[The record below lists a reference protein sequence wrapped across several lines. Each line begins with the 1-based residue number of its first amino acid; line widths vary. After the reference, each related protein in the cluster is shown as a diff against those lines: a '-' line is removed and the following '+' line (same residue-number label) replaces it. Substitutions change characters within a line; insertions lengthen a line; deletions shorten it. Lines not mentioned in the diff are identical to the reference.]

1 MADRLKRLRV
11 VDPVLTNLARGYH
24 NAQYIG
30 EGLFPVADMDK
41 EAGIIPL
48 FGKEAFR
55 LWETE
60 RAIRAKSNVMTADD
74 ADTMDVVLREHDL
87 AYPVDYREKAESMF
101 NEEAKAARRV
111 KDAIDLGREVR
122 AAYLAQNPSTYL
134 SGAKVVLSGSS
145 QWSGGGGD
153 PIKAV
158 EDGKEVVRQ
167 RIGMRP
173 NTAVIG
179 ASTYASLKFHPKMAA
194 ALGSQERKLITLE
207 HLKAI
212 WNLDNIYVGEALA
225 ANGQGA
231 MGDIWGDNLV
241 LAYVAKPGEGQSHDH
256 DVPSFGYTLRKK
268 GMPETDKYDAEG
280 NKVEYVRHTDTY
292 KIVVVGADAGYLI
305 SDTNA
310 NP

>member
-1 MADRLKRLRV
+1 MADRLKKLRV
-11 VDPVLTNLARGYH
+11 VDPVLTSLARGYH
-24 NAQYIG
+24 NAQFIG
-30 EGLFPVADMDK
+30 EGLFPVAELDK
-41 EAGIIPL
+41 ESGIIPL
-48 FGKEAFR
+48 FGQAAFR

-74 ADTMDVVLREHDL
+74 ADTLDVVLREHDL
-87 AYPVDYREKAESMF
+87 AYPVDYREQAESMF

-122 AAYLAQNPSTYL
+122 AAYLAQNPNTYQA
-134 SGAKVVLSGSS
+134 GAKVTLSGSS

-167 RIGMRP
+167 RTGMRP

-179 ASTYASLKFHPKMAA
+179 AAAYASLKFHSKLAA
-194 ALGSQERKLITLE
+194 ALGADKDKLITLE

-212 WNLDNIYVGEALA
+212 WGLENIYVGEALA

-231 MGDIWGDNLV
+231 LGDIWGDNVV
-241 LAYVAKPGEGQSHDH
+241 LAYVAKPGAGQADH

-280 NKVEYVRHTDTY
+280 NKVEYVRHTDVY
-292 KIVVVGADAGYLI
+292 KVVVVGADAGYLI
-305 SDTNA
+305 ADTNA
-310 NP
+310 

>member
-1 MADRLKRLRV
+1 MADRLKKLRV
-11 VDPVLTNLARGYH
+11 VDPVLTSLARGYR
-24 NAQYIG
+24 NAQFIS
-30 EGLFPVADMDK
+30 EGLFPVAELDK
-41 EAGIIPL
+41 ESGIIPL

-55 LWETE
+55 LWDTE

-74 ADTMDVVLREHDL
+74 ADTLDVVLREHDL
-87 AYPVDYREKAESMF
+87 AYPVDYREQAESMF

-122 AAYLAQNPSTYL
+122 AALLAQNPATYL
-134 SGAKVVLSGSS
+134 SGAKVTLSGSS
-145 QWSGGGGD
+145 QWSNGGGD

-167 RIGMRP
+167 RTGMRP
-173 NTAVIG
+173 NTAAIG
-179 ASTYASLKFHPKMAA
+179 AAAYASLKFHPKLAS
-194 ALGSQERKLITLE
+194 ALGSDKDKLITLE

-212 WNLDNIYVGEALA
+212 WGLENIYVGEALA

-231 MGDIWGDNLV
+231 LGDIWGDNVV
-241 LAYVAKPGEGQSHDH
+241 LAYVAKPGAGQSHDH

-280 NKVEYVRHTDTY
+280 NKVEYVRHTDIY
-292 KIVVVGADAGYLI
+292 KVVVVGADAGYLI
-305 SDTNA
+305 ADTNA
-310 NP
+310 